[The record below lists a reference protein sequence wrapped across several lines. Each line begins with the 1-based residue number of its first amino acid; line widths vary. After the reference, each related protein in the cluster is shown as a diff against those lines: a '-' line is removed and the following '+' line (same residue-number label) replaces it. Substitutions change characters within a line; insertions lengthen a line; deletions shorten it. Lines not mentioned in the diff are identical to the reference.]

1 MYSASTFVKNKLN
14 EENRVIVAKVE
25 IEGLSNPLI
34 SELQKITLKNGFC
47 GRQYL
52 TIGQTNSKYID
63 VTFYSEE
70 NLSLKSKKVTLSFG
84 VKNGTTVEYTKMGNF
99 KITEY
104 DKEGN
109 IYTFTAYDE
118 MNYLYGATAYT
129 VDSAKNTPKLILDGI
144 ASDFDTTYRIDGF
157 SGLTGYSLKRF
168 NNVMNNGILSDINCK
183 TYRDVLGAVASLFG
197 CNVFINFDGVI
208 VLAAWTS
215 GSVLSVSK
223 SRYYKDTLK
232 LDFEKTAFDD
242 QILKTDLA
250 FNGENPKMKLN
261 IYLQSHMIITN
272 KYDGYTYRGG
282 EVKFL
287 GNYLLEPNDWVYL
300 VNDAGEDIRIL
311 PFSFEHEWDG
321 GIVTRVVAYSDTA
334 EAELDSSY
342 DIVNNNIGETSAS
355 VDSLQETVN
364 EHSTSISNIKSR
376 LDTQSNTISTLN
388 STVDTHGTNISKL
401 TTDLESLEE
410 MNDNNTVYAY
420 GYVGNSNCNA
430 LIPCRLIMQ
439 KSSPNKANVH
449 MTGYIQSI
457 TGNSEFYVFELSI
470 ITGLLGLSSLTI
482 DAKKTT
488 VVLDQHL
495 CENPSLIQAY
505 MGYGL
510 TFDGWTIGRIYDYDG
525 SSGGWPSNAPVHQAG
540 TYFIIDIYDAT
551 YS

>member
-1 MYSASTFVKNKLN
+1 MIEFVKNKLN

-118 MNYLYGATAYT
+118 MSYLYGATVYT

-157 SGLTGYSLKRF
+157 SGLTSY
-168 NNVMNNGILSDINCK
+168 
-183 TYRDVLGAVASLFG
+183 A
-197 CNVFINFDGVI
+197 
-208 VLAAWTS
+208 
-215 GSVLSVSK
+215 
-223 SRYYKDTLK
+223 
-232 LDFEKTAFDD
+232 
-242 QILKTDLA
+242 
-250 FNGENPKMKLN
+250 
-261 IYLQSHMIITN
+261 LQ
-272 KYDGYTYRGG
+272 
-282 EVKFL
+282 
-287 GNYLLEPNDWVYL
+287 
-300 VNDAGEDIRIL
+300 
-311 PFSFEHEWDG
+311 
-321 GIVTRVVAYSDTA
+321 
-334 EAELDSSY
+334 AELDSSY
-342 DIVNNNIGETSAS
+342 DIVNNNIGKTSVS